1 MEDIS
6 GLIEFIR
13 KEFNKSLNSF
23 SFPKTPSYLY
33 KPIEYSLK
41 GKGKRY
47 RPIIVHLTGRH
58 FKSDPDD
65 IMKISMAIELLHCF
79 TLIHDDIM
87 DSDDKRRNMPT
98 LHKKY
103 DVPSAILAGDGIF
116 TITQLILLSV
126 DQNSKLLFQKYNE
139 MVLEICEG
147 QAMDKQYEVEDELDV
162 DDYIEMVKKKTGALL
177 GSCLSLPAIIENEK
191 QGNVELLYNIGKN
204 LGVAFQI
211 QDDLFEIFG
220 DEKVMGKSLGSDIAS
235 NKKTPLAI
243 LAKNED
249 KMRWEKLVD
258 EYDGKNLDNIR
269 KFLIKSGVKNKVD
282 KIAFD
287 YFSNAYDSLSKF
299 GIGNNSEL
307 YSFFKFIQERHY

>member
-6 GLIEFIR
+6 ELINFIR

-33 KPIEYSLK
+33 RPIEYSLK
-41 GKGKRY
+41 GQGKRY
-47 RPIIVHLTGRH
+47 RPIIIHLSGRH

-65 IMKISMAIELLHCF
+65 IMKISMAVELLHCF

-147 QAMDKQYEVEDELDV
+147 QAMDKQYEIEDELDV

-177 GSCLSLPAIIENEK
+177 GSCLSLPAIIENEN
-191 QGNVELLYNIGKN
+191 QGNLELLHNIGKN

-249 KMRWEKLVD
+249 EMRWEKLVD
-258 EYDGKNLDNIR
+258 DYDGKNLDNIR
-269 KFLIKSGVKNKVD
+269 KFLIESGVKNKVD

-287 YFSNAYDSLSKF
+287 YFSSAYDSLSKF

-307 YSFFKFIQERHY
+307 YNFFKFIQERHF

>member
-6 GLIEFIR
+6 KLINFIR

-33 KPIEYSLK
+33 RPIEYSLK
-41 GKGKRY
+41 GQGKRY
-47 RPIIVHLTGRH
+47 RPIIIHLSGRH

-65 IMKISMAIELLHCF
+65 IMKISMAVELLHCF

-147 QAMDKQYEVEDELDV
+147 QAMDKQYEIEDELDV

-177 GSCLSLPAIIENEK
+177 GSCLSLPAIIENED
-191 QGNVELLYNIGKN
+191 QGNLELLHNIGKN

-258 EYDGKNLDNIR
+258 DYDGKNLDNIR
-269 KFLIKSGVKNKVD
+269 KFLIESGVKNKVD

-287 YFSNAYDSLSKF
+287 YFSSAYDSLSKF

-307 YSFFKFIQERHY
+307 YNFFKFIQERHF

>member
-269 KFLIKSGVKNKVD
+269 KFLNQSGVKNKVD

>member
-1 MEDIS
+1 MENIS

-33 KPIEYSLK
+33 RPIEYSLK

-147 QAMDKQYEVEDELDV
+147 QAMDKQYEVEDELDL
-162 DDYIEMVKKKTGALL
+162 DDYIKMVKKKTGALL
-177 GSCLSLPAIIENEK
+177 GSCLSLPAIIENENK
-191 QGNVELLYNIGKN
+191 SNLKLLYNVGKN

-269 KFLIKSGVKNKVD
+269 KFLIESGVKNKVD

>member
-126 DQNSKLLFQKYNE
+126 DQNSKILFQKYNE

-147 QAMDKQYEVEDELDV
+147 QAMDKQYEVEDELDI

-191 QGNVELLYNIGKN
+191 QGNVELLYDIGKN

-269 KFLIKSGVKNKVD
+269 KFLFESGVRNKVD

>member
-6 GLIEFIR
+6 KLINFIR

-33 KPIEYSLK
+33 RPIEYSLK
-41 GKGKRY
+41 GQGKRY
-47 RPIIVHLTGRH
+47 RPIIIHLSGRH

-65 IMKISMAIELLHCF
+65 IMKISMAVELLHCF

-147 QAMDKQYEVEDELDV
+147 QAMDKQYEIEDELDV

-177 GSCLSLPAIIENEK
+177 GSCLSLPAIIENED
-191 QGNVELLYNIGKN
+191 QGNLELLHNIGKN

-249 KMRWEKLVD
+249 KMRWGKLVD
-258 EYDGKNLDNIR
+258 DYDGKNLDNIR
-269 KFLIKSGVKNKVD
+269 KFLIESGVKNKVD

-287 YFSNAYDSLSKF
+287 YFSSAYDSLSKF

-307 YSFFKFIQERHY
+307 YNFFKFIQERHF

>member
-33 KPIEYSLK
+33 RPIEYSLK

-258 EYDGKNLDNIR
+258 EYDGKNLNNIR
-269 KFLIKSGVKNKVD
+269 KFLNESGVKNKVD

>member
-1 MEDIS
+1 MVDIS

-177 GSCLSLPAIIENEK
+177 GSCLSLPAIIENENK
-191 QGNVELLYNIGKN
+191 SNLELLYNIGKN

-269 KFLIKSGVKNKVD
+269 KFLNESGVKNKVD

>member
-147 QAMDKQYEVEDELDV
+147 QAMDKQYEVEDELDI

-177 GSCLSLPAIIENEK
+177 GSCLALPAIIENENK
-191 QGNVELLYNIGKN
+191 SNVELLYNIGKN

-269 KFLIKSGVKNKVD
+269 KFLIQSGVKNKVD

>member
-23 SFPKTPSYLY
+23 SFPKSPSYLY
-33 KPIEYSLK
+33 RPIEYSLK

-147 QAMDKQYEVEDELDV
+147 QAMDKQYEVEDELDI

-177 GSCLSLPAIIENEK
+177 GSCLSLPAIIENENK
-191 QGNVELLYNIGKN
+191 SNLELLYNIGKN

-269 KFLIKSGVKNKVD
+269 KFLNQSGVKNKVD

>member
-33 KPIEYSLK
+33 RPIEYSLK
-41 GKGKRY
+41 GKGKRF

-177 GSCLSLPAIIENEK
+177 GSCLSLPAIIENENK
-191 QGNVELLYNIGKN
+191 SNLELLYNIGKN

-269 KFLIKSGVKNKVD
+269 KFLIQSGVKNKVD

>member
-33 KPIEYSLK
+33 RPIEYSLK

-162 DDYIEMVKKKTGALL
+162 DEYIEMVRKKTGALL
-177 GSCLSLPAIIENEK
+177 GSCLSLPAIIENENK
-191 QGNVELLYNIGKN
+191 SNLELLYNIGKN

-243 LAKNED
+243 LAKIED
-249 KMRWEKLVD
+249 NMRWEKLVD
-258 EYDGKNLDNIR
+258 EYDGRNLDNIR
-269 KFLIKSGVKNKVD
+269 KFLNESGVKNKVD

-287 YFSNAYDSLSKF
+287 FFSNAYNSLSKF
-299 GIGNNSEL
+299 GISKNSEL
-307 YSFFKFIQERHY
+307 YSFFKFIQERNY

>member
-1 MEDIS
+1 MADIS

-177 GSCLSLPAIIENEK
+177 GSCLSLPAIIEDEN
-191 QGNVELLYNIGKN
+191 QSNVELLYNIGKN

-243 LAKNED
+243 LAKNQD
-249 KMRWEKLVD
+249 KMRWEKLVY

-269 KFLIKSGVKNKVD
+269 KFLSDSGIKNKVD

>member
-33 KPIEYSLK
+33 RPIEYSLK

-87 DSDDKRRNMPT
+87 DSDDKRRDMPT

-147 QAMDKQYEVEDELDV
+147 QAMDKQYEAEDELDV

-177 GSCLSLPAIIENEK
+177 GSCLSLPAIIENENK
-191 QGNVELLYNIGKN
+191 SNLELLYNIGKN

-211 QDDLFEIFG
+211 QDDLFEIYG

-249 KMRWEKLVD
+249 KMRWEKLVN

-269 KFLIKSGVKNKVD
+269 KFLNESGVKNKVD

>member
-1 MEDIS
+1 MDDIS
-6 GLIEFIR
+6 ELIDFIR
-13 KEFNKSLNSF
+13 KEFNKSLRSF

-33 KPIEYSLK
+33 RPIQFSLS

-47 RPIIVHLTGRH
+47 RPIIVHLSGRH

-87 DSDDKRRNMPT
+87 DSDEKRRNMPT

-103 DVPSAILAGDGIF
+103 DVPAAILAGDGIF
-116 TITQLILLSV
+116 AISQLMLLSV
-126 DQNSKLLFQKYNE
+126 EHNSNLLFQKYNE

-147 QAMDKQYEVEDELDV
+147 QAMDKQYEIEDKLDM
-162 DDYIEMVKKKTGALL
+162 DDYIKMVKKKTGALL
-177 GSCLSLPAIIENEK
+177 GSCLSLPAIIENE
-191 QGNVELLYNIGKN
+191 NNDNLELLYNIGKN

-220 DEKVMGKSLGSDIAS
+220 DEKIMGKSLGSDIVS

-243 LAKNED
+243 IAKKEN
-249 KMRWEKLVD
+249 KKKWGKLVND
-258 EYDGKNLDNIR
+258 YDGKNLDKIR
-269 KFLIKSGVKNKVD
+269 KFLKESGVKTKVD
-282 KIAFD
+282 KITSD
-287 YFSNAYDSLSKF
+287 YFSNAYNSLSQF
-299 GIGNNSEL
+299 GIDKNCEL
-307 YSFFKFIQERHY
+307 YCFFKFIEERHY

>member
-23 SFPKTPSYLY
+23 SFPKSPSYLY
-33 KPIEYSLK
+33 RPIEYSLK

-147 QAMDKQYEVEDELDV
+147 QAMDKQYEVEDELDI

-177 GSCLSLPAIIENEK
+177 GSCLALPAIIENENK
-191 QGNVELLYNIGKN
+191 SNVELLYNIGKN

-249 KMRWEKLVD
+249 KMRWEKLVG

-269 KFLIKSGVKNKVD
+269 KFLEESGVKNKVD

>member
-1 MEDIS
+1 MEDLS

-269 KFLIKSGVKNKVD
+269 KFLNESGVKNKVD

>member
-1 MEDIS
+1 MENIS

-33 KPIEYSLK
+33 RPIEYSLK

-126 DQNSKLLFQKYNE
+126 DQNSKILFQKYNE

-147 QAMDKQYEVEDELDV
+147 QAMDKQYEVEDELDI

-177 GSCLSLPAIIENEK
+177 GSCLALPAIIENENK
-191 QGNVELLYNIGKN
+191 SNVELLYNIGKN

-269 KFLIKSGVKNKVD
+269 KFLNDSGVKNKVN

>member
-23 SFPKTPSYLY
+23 SFPKSPSYLY
-33 KPIEYSLK
+33 RPIEYSLK

-147 QAMDKQYEVEDELDV
+147 QAMDKQYEVEDELDI

-177 GSCLSLPAIIENEK
+177 GSCLALPAIIENENK
-191 QGNVELLYNIGKN
+191 SNVELLYNIGKN

-269 KFLIKSGVKNKVD
+269 KFLNESGVKNKVD

>member
-6 GLIEFIR
+6 GLIKFIR

-33 KPIEYSLK
+33 KPIEYSMK

-147 QAMDKQYEVEDELDV
+147 QAMDKQYEIEDELDV

-177 GSCLSLPAIIENEK
+177 GSCLSLPAIIENENK
-191 QGNVELLYNIGKN
+191 GNLELLQNIGKT

-249 KMRWEKLVD
+249 RMRWEKLVD
-258 EYDGKNLDNIR
+258 DYDGKNLDNIR
-269 KFLIKSGVKNKVD
+269 KFLKESGVKNKVD

-299 GIGNNSEL
+299 GIGYNSEL
-307 YSFFKFIQERHY
+307 YSFFKFIQERNY

>member
-33 KPIEYSLK
+33 RPIEYSLK

-65 IMKISMAIELLHCF
+65 IMKISMAVELLHCF

-147 QAMDKQYEVEDELDV
+147 QAMDKQYEIEDELDV

-177 GSCLSLPAIIENEK
+177 GSCLSLPAIIENENK
-191 QGNVELLYNIGKN
+191 GNLELLQNIGKT

-269 KFLIKSGVKNKVD
+269 KFLNESGVKNKVD

-307 YSFFKFIQERHY
+307 YNFFKFIQERHF

>member
-33 KPIEYSLK
+33 RPIEYSLK

-103 DVPSAILAGDGIF
+103 DVSSAILAGDGIF
-116 TITQLILLSV
+116 TITQLILISV

-147 QAMDKQYEVEDELDV
+147 QAMDKQYEVEDELDL
-162 DDYIEMVKKKTGALL
+162 DDYIKMVKKKTGALL
-177 GSCLSLPAIIENEK
+177 GSCLSLPAIIENENK
-191 QGNVELLYNIGKN
+191 SNLKLLYNVGKN

-269 KFLIKSGVKNKVD
+269 KFLIQSGVKNKVD

>member
-6 GLIEFIR
+6 RLIEFIR

-33 KPIEYSLK
+33 RPIEYSLK

-103 DVPSAILAGDGIF
+103 DVSSAILAGDGIF

-269 KFLIKSGVKNKVD
+269 KFLIQSGVKNKVD

>member
-1 MEDIS
+1 MEDLS

-33 KPIEYSLK
+33 RPIEYSLK

-147 QAMDKQYEVEDELDV
+147 QAMDKQYEIEDELGV

-177 GSCLSLPAIIENEK
+177 GSCLSLPAIIENEN
-191 QGNVELLYNIGKN
+191 QNNLELLYNIGKN

-269 KFLIKSGVKNKVD
+269 KFLNESGVKNKVD

-287 YFSNAYDSLSKF
+287 YFSNAYDSL
-299 GIGNNSEL
+299 
-307 YSFFKFIQERHY
+307 

>member
-6 GLIEFIR
+6 ELIEFIR

-147 QAMDKQYEVEDELDV
+147 QAMDKQYEVEDELDI

-177 GSCLSLPAIIENEK
+177 GSCLALPAIIENENK
-191 QGNVELLYNIGKN
+191 SNVELLYNIGKN

-249 KMRWEKLVD
+249 KMRWGKLVD
-258 EYDGKNLDNIR
+258 EYDGKNLVNIL
-269 KFLIKSGVKNKVD
+269 KFLNESGVKNKVD

>member
-6 GLIEFIR
+6 ELIEFIR

-23 SFPKTPSYLY
+23 SFPKNPSYLY
-33 KPIEYSLK
+33 RPIEYSLK

-147 QAMDKQYEVEDELDV
+147 QAMDKQYEVEDKLDV

-177 GSCLSLPAIIENEK
+177 GSCLALPAIIENENK
-191 QGNVELLYNIGKN
+191 SNVELLYNIGKN

-269 KFLIKSGVKNKVD
+269 KFLSQSGVKNKVD

>member
-147 QAMDKQYEVEDELDV
+147 QAMDKQYEIEDELDV

-177 GSCLSLPAIIENEK
+177 GSCLSLPAIIENENK
-191 QGNVELLYNIGKN
+191 GNVELLYNIGKN

-269 KFLIKSGVKNKVD
+269 KFLNESGVKNKVD

>member
-1 MEDIS
+1 MEDLS

-33 KPIEYSLK
+33 RPIEYSLK

-177 GSCLSLPAIIENEK
+177 GSCLSLPAIIENEN
-191 QGNVELLYNIGKN
+191 QSNLELLYNIGKN

-258 EYDGKNLDNIR
+258 EYDGKNLNNIR
-269 KFLIKSGVKNKVD
+269 KFLIESGVKNKVD

-287 YFSNAYDSLSKF
+287 YFTNAYDSLSKF
-299 GIGNNSEL
+299 GISNNSEL
-307 YSFFKFIQERHY
+307 YNFFKFIQERHY

>member
-1 MEDIS
+1 MEDLS

-33 KPIEYSLK
+33 RPIKYSLK
-41 GKGKRY
+41 GKGKRF

-147 QAMDKQYEVEDELDV
+147 QAMDKQYEVEDELDI

-177 GSCLSLPAIIENEK
+177 GSCLALPAIIENENK
-191 QGNVELLYNIGKN
+191 SNVELLYNIGKN

-269 KFLIKSGVKNKVD
+269 KFLTQSGVKNKVD

>member
-269 KFLIKSGVKNKVD
+269 KFLNESGVKNKVD

-299 GIGNNSEL
+299 GIGNKSEL

>member
-33 KPIEYSLK
+33 RPIEYSLK

-220 DEKVMGKSLGSDIAS
+220 DEKVMGKSLGSDIIS

-269 KFLIKSGVKNKVD
+269 KFLNESGVKNKVD

>member
-6 GLIEFIR
+6 ELINFIR

-33 KPIEYSLK
+33 RPIEYSLK
-41 GKGKRY
+41 GQGKRY
-47 RPIIVHLTGRH
+47 RPIIIHLSGRH

-65 IMKISMAIELLHCF
+65 IMKISMAVELLHCF

-87 DSDDKRRNMPT
+87 DSDEKRRNMPT

-147 QAMDKQYEVEDELDV
+147 QAMDKQYEIEDELDV

-177 GSCLSLPAIIENEK
+177 GSCLSLPAIIENED
-191 QGNVELLYNIGKN
+191 QGNLELLHNIGKN

-258 EYDGKNLDNIR
+258 DYDGKNLDNIR
-269 KFLIKSGVKNKVD
+269 KFLNESGVKNKVD

-287 YFSNAYDSLSKF
+287 YFSSAYDSLSKF

-307 YSFFKFIQERHY
+307 YNFFKFIQERHF